1 MLQARNCQRAV
12 AVVRVIVS
20 VCAYFCGEVARGCVR
35 VCVRCEL
42 CAPLTACMVSCA
54 VRVLQ
59 LPRAAHR
66 RLRLRGARAGRCAA
80 RGLLERAREPRDG
93 AGRDAHVQVPG
104 AGALTPRG
112 WRAGCACVVSG
123 DAAHLPRAQHAWPTV
138 LPALCVLFARLG
150 PHALPATAPVITGL
164 LGVRET
170 LVRCVC
176 RAVAGQRSPHPRARA
191 VCAPRR
197 RSASETAI
205 DAQRQSKHR
214 GRKRS
219 DSDADTSDE
228 EDASPDAAVRA
239 RARRGTPPPILTTRR
254 ARGCAGAARCDR
266 RPRCRCEGGGR

>member
-123 DAAHLPRAQHAWPTV
+123 DAAHLPHSTRGPRSSPRCACYLRAW
-138 LPALCVLFARLG
+138 AR
-150 PHALPATAPVITGL
+150 T
-164 LGVRET
+164 
-170 LVRCVC
+170 RC
-176 RAVAGQRSPHPRARA
+176 
-191 VCAPRR
+191 PRR
-197 RSASETAI
+197 RRSLRGCWASGRRSCGACAAPWLASGRLTLA
-205 DAQRQSKHR
+205 R
-214 GRKRS
+214 G
-219 DSDADTSDE
+219 
-228 EDASPDAAVRA
+228 PF
-239 RARRGTPPPILTTRR
+239 ARRGGAARLRPRSTHSGSPSTAAGSAATRTRTLATRRMRLPTRQCVLARAEAPPPPILTTRR